1 MDIKRLDLSGV
12 EVRRSRSKNAEYAR
26 LKLLG
31 WGLDNG
37 WHVKRLPVRTQMDMR
52 SAVVLKRRWSGCCE
66 IFLGVGAV
74 ADKTDLI

>member
-1 MDIKRLDLSGV
+1 V
-12 EVRRSRSKNAEYAR
+12 C
-26 LKLLG
+26 
-31 WGLDNG
+31 
-37 WHVKRLPVRTQMDMR
+37 TQMDMR